1 MQTLRL
7 PNGAEVPVHTYNTVI
22 VGAGAAGMNCAVHL
36 YEFMSANG
44 VECPE
49 QQIAIVTAGASLG
62 ASRMSGSDKQ
72 TYYKLG
78 TSPTVADSAMDFA
91 KTLTAFGCCHGDVAL
106 AEGESSLRE
115 FYHLVQAG
123 VPFPHDPEG
132 AYIGYK
138 TDHDPYERA
147 TSAGPKTS
155 KYMSECLQA
164 QTDRYG
170 IRIYDKHELAHILK
184 AKKGTVPECERR
196 GLSPFSLADGH
207 LAGIV
212 TIDQS
217 RLDDPSFGIT
227 VFLCEN
233 LVLAAGGPGGL
244 YEVSVYPE
252 GQTGIH
258 GLALAAGL
266 KAHNLT
272 ESQFGLASTK
282 FRWNVSGTY
291 MQVVPRIFSTAP
303 DGSDEREF
311 LAPHFDSTA
320 KMATNI
326 FLKGYQWPFDPQRIT
341 NQQSSLIDVLVY
353 YETQIL
359 GRRVFMDFMR
369 NPIPGKGKEPFDLEA
384 MDEEALTYLKR
395 NGALQPTPIE
405 RLEHMNPLAIDIYAE
420 NGIDIRTEP
429 LEINVCAQHHNGGF
443 VVDKWWQSNIP
454 HTFVIG
460 EMAGTHGVKRP
471 GGSALNAGQVGG
483 LRAAEYIANVYVRS
497 AHTVRP
503 AHFVPDASSPVR
515 PAHLMPDASSSVRP
529 AHLVPDASS
538 RTSCPLP
545 DWLTDQVSALQE
557 KLASLASSTTG
568 VSPDEAISAIQHN
581 MSLYAGHIRQLETAR
596 SAREKAVNLYKKL
609 RRGEIKLSSRRDLI
623 QAIRAEH
630 LALAQVAFLDAII
643 EYIQSGGGSRGSF
656 MVIRDDG
663 DVISPDLIN
672 PATGEP
678 FKFVP
683 ENLELRNTIAE
694 VELKMGLSQSGSG
707 DEPAFEITR
716 VPVRPIPVRDDA
728 FELAWAAFRNG
739 EVYRR

>member
-1 MQTLRL
+1 MTNQTYKL
-7 PNGAEVPVHTYNTVI
+7 PNGVEVPIYTYNTII

-36 YEFMSANG
+36 YEFMAGNG
-44 VECPE
+44 VDHSEDR
-49 QQIAIVTAGASLG
+49 IAIVTAGAQLG

-91 KTLTAFGCCHGDVAL
+91 KTFTAFGCCHGDVAL
-106 AEGESSLRE
+106 AEGESALRE

-138 TDHDPYERA
+138 TDHDPFERA

-155 KYMSECLQA
+155 KYMSECLQM
-164 QTDRYG
+164 QTERYG
-170 IRIYDKHELAHILK
+170 IRIFDRHELAHLI
-184 AKKGTVPECERR
+184 KGDKGR
-196 GLSPFSLADGH
+196 LS
-207 LAGIV
+207 GII
-212 TIDQS
+212 TIDKS
-217 RLDDPSFGIT
+217 RIDDPSFGIT

-233 LVLAAGGPGGL
+233 LVLAAGGPGAL

-258 GLALAAGL
+258 GIALAAGL

-291 MQVVPRIFSTAP
+291 MQVVPRIFST
-303 DGSDEREF
+303 DVNGDDEREF

-326 FLKGYQWPFDPQRIT
+326 FLKGYQWPFDPQRIL

-359 GRRVFMDFMR
+359 KRRVFMDFTQ
-369 NPIPGKGKEPFDLEA
+369 NPVPAEGREQFDLNA
-384 MDEEALTYLKR
+384 MDEEALTYLQR
-395 NGALQPTPIE
+395 NQALQPTPIK
-405 RLEHMNPLAIDIYAE
+405 RLEHMNPLAIDIYSE
-420 NGIDIRTEP
+420 HGIDIRTEP

-471 GGSALNAGQVGG
+471 GGSALNAGQAGG
-483 LRAAEYIANVYVRS
+483 LRAAEYIANCY
-497 AHTVRP
+497 
-503 AHFVPDASSPVR
+503 DAN
-515 PAHLMPDASSSVRP
+515 
-529 AHLVPDASS
+529 
-538 RTSCPLP
+538 LP
-545 DWLTDQVSALQE
+545 SGKLRKRVVDQISALHQKATDLME
-557 KLASLASSTTG
+557 SSHG
-568 VSPDEAISAIQHN
+568 VSLNEAISMIQGN
-581 MSLYAGHIRQLETAR
+581 MSLYGGYIRQAETAK
-596 SAREKAVNLYKKL
+596 SAKEIAVNLYKQLREGEVKL
-609 RRGEIKLSSRRDLI
+609 GKRRDLI
-623 QAIRAEH
+623 DAIRAEH
-630 LALAQVAFLDAII
+630 LALAQIAFMDAII
-643 EYIQSGGGSRGSF
+643 EYIAEGGGSRGSF
-656 MVIRDDG
+656 MVIQEDG
-663 DVISPDLIN
+663 DVISPHLIN
-672 PATGEP
+672 PATGKP
-678 FKFVP
+678 FSFVP
-683 ENLELRNTIAE
+683 ENEELRATIAE
-694 VELKMGLSQSGSG
+694 VELRSL
-707 DEPAFEITR
+707 DNATFTFR
-716 VPVRPIPVRDDA
+716 RFPVRPIPLRDDA
-728 FELAWAAFRNG
+728 FELAWTAYRTG

>member
-1 MQTLRL
+1 MSSYVL
-7 PNGAEVPVHTYNTVI
+7 PDGVRIPIHTFNTVI

-36 YEFMSANG
+36 YEFMQSAG
-44 VECPE
+44 VKSPE
-49 QQIAIVTAGASLG
+49 ERIGIVTAGAHLG

-78 TSPTVADSAMDFA
+78 TSPTVADSAVDFA

-106 AEGESSLRE
+106 AEGDSALRE

-155 KYMSECLQA
+155 KYMSECLQK

-170 IRIYDKHELAHILK
+170 IRIYDRHELVHLIK
-184 AKKGTVPECERR
+184 DAKG
-196 GLSPFSLADGH
+196 GI
-207 LAGIV
+207 AGMI
-212 TIDQS
+212 TIDQHC
-217 RLDDPSFGIT
+217 LDDASFGLTI
-227 VFLCEN
+227 FLCQN
-233 LVLAAGGPGGL
+233 LVLAAGGPGEL

-291 MQVVPRIFSTAP
+291 MQVVPRIFSTDANG
-303 DGSDEREF
+303 DDEREF

-326 FLKGYQWPFDPQRIT
+326 FLKGYQWPFDPQRIQ

-359 GRRVFMDFMR
+359 GRRVFMDFTR
-369 NPIPGKGKEPFDLEA
+369 NPISGKGKESFKLDA
-384 MDEEALTYLKR
+384 MDEEAYIYLKR
-395 NGALQPTPIE
+395 NFALQKTPIE
-405 RLEHMNPLAIDIYAE
+405 RLEHMNPLAIDIYSE
-420 NGIDIRTEP
+420 HGIDIRTEP

-443 VVDKWWQSNIP
+443 VVDKWWQSSIP

-471 GGSALNAGQVGG
+471 GGSALNAGQAGG
-483 LRAAEYIANVYVRS
+483 LRAAEYIARVYGNAAPLAKINKKTEAQVTCICQKI
-497 AHTVRP
+497 A
-503 AHFVPDASSPVR
+503 DLLESS
-515 PAHLMPDASSSVRP
+515 H
-529 AHLVPDASS
+529 
-538 RTSCPLP
+538 
-545 DWLTDQVSALQE
+545 
-557 KLASLASSTTG
+557 G
-568 VSPDEAISAIQHN
+568 VAPKTAISQIQQS
-581 MSLYAGHIRQLETAR
+581 MSLYGGHIRRLETAK
-596 SAREKAVNLYKKL
+596 KAVADARHLYKELQDGEFKL
-609 RRGEIKLSSRRDLI
+609 DKRRDLVY
-623 QAIRAEH
+623 AVRAEH
-630 LALAQVAFLDAII
+630 LALAQIAFLEAIV
-643 EYIQSGGGSRGSF
+643 EYIKSGGGSRGSF
-656 MVIRDDG
+656 MVLNDDG
-663 DVISPDLIN
+663 DIISPDLIDPSTN
-672 PATGEP
+672 QPYA
-678 FKFVP
+678 FVA
-683 ENLELRNTIAE
+683 ENEDLRSTIAE
-694 VELKMGLSQSGSG
+694 VEIDSVEAGTFHLR
-707 DEPAFEITR
+707 R
-716 VPVRPIPVRDDA
+716 VPVRPIPARDDA
-728 FELAWAAFRNG
+728 FELAWTAYRNG
-739 EVYRR
+739 EVYKK

>member
-1 MQTLRL
+1 MSSYVL
-7 PNGAEVPVHTYNTVI
+7 PDGVKVPINTYHTII

-36 YEFMSANG
+36 YEFMQEQG
-44 VECPE
+44 IEHPE
-49 QQIAIVTAGASLG
+49 ERIAIVTAGKHLG

-106 AEGESSLRE
+106 AEGESALRE

-155 KYMSECLQA
+155 KYMSECLQK

-170 IRIYDKHELAHILK
+170 IRIFDRHEL
-184 AKKGTVPECERR
+184 V
-196 GLSPFSLADGH
+196 H
-207 LAGIV
+207 LIKNDEGRIIGII
-212 TIDQS
+212 TIDQQS
-217 RLDDPSFGIT
+217 LDDPSFGLT
-227 VFLCEN
+227 VFLFEN
-233 LVLAAGGPGGL
+233 LVLAAGGPGEL
-244 YEVSVYPE
+244 YEVSVYPQ

-291 MQVVPRIFSTAP
+291 MQVVPRIFSTDAEGN
-303 DGSDEREF
+303 DQREF
-311 LAPHFDSTA
+311 LTPHFDSTA
-320 KMATNI
+320 RMATNI
-326 FLKGYQWPFDPQRIT
+326 FLKGYQWPFDPQRIQ

-353 YETQIL
+353 YETQVL
-359 GRRVFMDFMR
+359 GRRVFMDFTR
-369 NPIPGKGKEPFDLEA
+369 NPIPGTGKEKFNLAD
-384 MDEEALTYLKR
+384 MDEEAYVYLKR
-395 NGALQPTPIE
+395 NLALQDTPIE
-405 RLEHMNPLAIDIYAE
+405 RLEHMNPLAIDIYSE

-471 GGSALNAGQVGG
+471 GGSALNAGQAGG
-483 LRAAEYIANVYVRS
+483 LRAAEYITHAYPL
-497 AHTVRP
+497 AMP
-503 AHFVPDASSPVR
+503 AAEVCERA
-515 PAHLMPDASSSVRP
+515 AEQISSVYQKMID
-529 AHLVPDASS
+529 LTGSS
-538 RTSCPLP
+538 H
-545 DWLTDQVSALQE
+545 
-557 KLASLASSTTG
+557 G
-568 VSPDEAISAIQHN
+568 VAPQEAISAIQRS
-581 MSLYAGHIRQLETAR
+581 MSLYGGHVRRLDAARAAVAEARQLYQQLR
-596 SAREKAVNLYKKL
+596 S
-609 RRGEIKLSSRRDLI
+609 GGIKLGKRKDIVL
-623 QAIRAEH
+623 ALRAEH
-630 LALAQVAFLDAII
+630 LALAQVAFLEAIV
-643 EYIQSGGGSRGSF
+643 EYIESGGGSRGSF
-656 MVIRDDG
+656 MVLNDDG
-663 DVISPDLIN
+663 DVISPDLVD
-672 PATGEP
+672 PATGRP
-678 FKFVP
+678 YAFVP
-683 ENLELRNTIAE
+683 ENEELRQTIGEAE
-694 VELKMGLSQSGSG
+694 IDSVEKGTFM
-707 DEPAFEITR
+707 FKR

-728 FELAWAAFRNG
+728 FELAWTAYRTG
-739 EVYRR
+739 EVYRK

>member
-1 MQTLRL
+1 MAPDSYYLISDGVEIPIYNL
-7 PNGAEVPVHTYNTVI
+7 NTVI

-36 YEFMSANG
+36 YEFMAGSG
-44 VECPE
+44 VAHPE
-49 QQIAIVTAGASLG
+49 ERIAIVTAGAHLG

-106 AEGESSLRE
+106 AEGESALRE

-138 TDHDPYERA
+138 TDHDPHQRA

-155 KYMSECLQA
+155 KYMSECLQK

-170 IRIYDKHELAHILK
+170 IRIFDRHELAHLIRGD
-184 AKKGTVPECERR
+184 KGRV
-196 GLSPFSLADGH
+196 L
-207 LAGIV
+207 GII
-212 TIDQS
+212 TIDAH
-217 RLDDPSFGIT
+217 RIDDPSFGIA

-233 LVLAAGGPGGL
+233 LVLAAGGPGDL

-291 MQVVPRIFSTAP
+291 MQVVPRIFST
-303 DGSDEREF
+303 DESGGDQREF

-320 KMATNI
+320 RMSTNI
-326 FLKGYQWPFDPQRIT
+326 FLKGYQWPFDPQRIL

-359 GRRVFMDFMR
+359 KRRVFMDFTQ
-369 NPIPGKGKEPFDLEA
+369 NPIPGEGGEPFDLNT
-384 MDEEALTYLKR
+384 MNEEALTYLQR
-395 NGALQPTPIE
+395 NEALQPTPIA
-405 RLEHMNPLAIDIYAE
+405 RLEHMNPLAIDIYSE
-420 NGIDIRTEP
+420 HGIDIRTEP

-443 VVDKWWQSNIP
+443 VVDKWWQSSTP

-471 GGSALNAGQVGG
+471 GGSALNAGQAGG
-483 LRAAEYIANVYVRS
+483 LRAAEYIAKVYGPKL
-497 AHTVRP
+497 P
-503 AHFVPDASSPVR
+503 AAK
-515 PAHLMPDASSSVRP
+515 
-529 AHLVPDASS
+529 
-538 RTSCPLP
+538 LP
-545 DWLTDQVSALQE
+545 KRVKDQVSCIHQKAIDLIE
-557 KLASLASSTTG
+557 SSHG
-568 VSPDEAISAIQHN
+568 VTPSEAISTIQRN
-581 MSLYAGHIRQLETAR
+581 MSLYAGHIRQLETAK
-596 SAREKAVNLYKKL
+596 SAKEKATNLYKKL
-609 RRGEIKLSSRRDLI
+609 RDGEMKLAKRKDLLN
-623 QAIRAEH
+623 AIRAEH
-630 LALAQVAFLDAII
+630 LALAQVAFLDAIV
-643 EYIQSGGGSRGSF
+643 EYIKTGGGSRGSF
-656 MVIRDDG
+656 MVIREDG
-663 DVISPDLIN
+663 DTISPDLIN
-672 PATGEP
+672 PATNKP
-678 FKFVP
+678 FTFVA
-683 ENLELRNTIAE
+683 ENEDLRQTIAE
-694 VELKMGLSQSGSG
+694 VQLKSV
-707 DEPAFEITR
+707 DEAIFEIKR
-716 VPVRPIPVRDDA
+716 VPVRPIPIRDDA
-728 FELAWAAFRNG
+728 FELAWTAFRNG
-739 EVYRR
+739 EVYKG

>member
-7 PNGAEVPVHTYNTVI
+7 SNGAEVPIYTYNTVI

-36 YEFMSANG
+36 YEFMHAKG
-44 VECPE
+44 VEHPE
-49 QQIAIVTAGASLG
+49 ERIAIVTAGANLG

-91 KTLTAFGCCHGDVAL
+91 RTLIAFGCCHGDIAL

-170 IRIYDKHELAHILK
+170 IRVFDGQEAAHLLK
-184 AKKGTVPECERR
+184 AEDR
-196 GLSPFSLADGH
+196 

-217 RLDDPSFGIT
+217 RLDDPSLGLT

-252 GQTGIH
+252 GQIGIH

-291 MQVVPRIFSTAP
+291 MQVVPRIFSSAP
-303 DGSDEREF
+303 EFRGRGSEEREF

-326 FLKGYQWPFDPQRIT
+326 FLKGYQWPFDPQRIA

-353 YETQIL
+353 YETQVL
-359 GRRVFMDFMR
+359 GRRVFMDFTR
-369 NPIPGKGKEPFDLEA
+369 NPIPGKGKEPFDLQA
-384 MDEEALTYLKR
+384 MGEEAVTYLRR
-395 NGALQPTPIE
+395 NGALQSTPIE

-420 NGIDIRTEP
+420 HGIDIRTEP

-483 LRAAEYIANVYVRS
+483 LRAAEYIANVYNR
-497 AHTVRP
+497 ARP
-503 AHFVPDASSPVR
+503 GD
-515 PAHLMPDASSSVRP
+515 SSVRP
-529 AHLVPDASS
+529 GHVVPDAVP
-538 RTSCPLP
+538 RACCPLP
-545 DWLTDQVSALQE
+545 DWLTEQVSALHE
-557 KLASLASSTTG
+557 KLAFLARSTTG
-568 VSPDEAISAIQHN
+568 VSPDKAISLIQHN
-581 MSLYAGHIRQLETAR
+581 MSLYGGHIRELETAK
-596 SAREKAVNLYKKL
+596 SAKECAIKLYKQI
-609 RRGEIKLSSRRDLI
+609 RDGRMKLSKRSDLI
-623 QAIRAEH
+623 SAVRVEH

-643 EYIQSGGGSRGSF
+643 EYLEFGGGSRGSF
-656 MVIRDDG
+656 MVLRDDG
-663 DVISPDLIN
+663 DIISPDLIN

-678 FKFVP
+678 FRFVQ
-683 ENLELRNTIAE
+683 ENEELRNTIAE
-694 VELKMGLSQSGSG
+694 VELTSP
-707 DEPAFEITR
+707 DEPAFEISR
-716 VPVRPIPVRDDA
+716 VPVRPIPERDDA
-728 FELAWAAFRNG
+728 FELAWTAFRNG
-739 EVYRR
+739 EVYQR

>member
-1 MQTLRL
+1 LTPHSAYVLSEGIEI
-7 PNGAEVPVHTYNTVI
+7 PIYSFNTVI

-36 YEFMSANG
+36 HEFMAG
-44 VECPE
+44 KGIEHPE
-49 QQIAIVTAGASLG
+49 QRIAIVTAGAHLG

-106 AEGESSLRE
+106 AEGESALRE

-155 KYMSECLQA
+155 KYMSECLQR

-170 IRIYDKHELAHILK
+170 IRVFDGQELAHIIK
-184 AKKGTVPECERR
+184 SDGPGFAVPDQR
-196 GLSPFSLADGH
+196 
-207 LAGIV
+207 LAGII
-212 TIDQS
+212 TIDAHHI
-217 RLDDPSFGIT
+217 DNPAFGLT

-233 LVLAAGGPGGL
+233 LVLAAGGPGEL

-291 MQVVPRIFSTAP
+291 MQVVPRIFSTP
-303 DGSDEREF
+303 PVSPPRRGGYRGGDDEREF
-311 LAPHFDSTA
+311 LTPHFDSTA

-326 FLKGYQWPFDPQRIT
+326 FLKGYQWPFDPQRILD
-341 NQQSSLIDVLVY
+341 QQSSLIDVLVY
-353 YETQIL
+353 YETQVL
-359 GRRVFMDFMR
+359 GRRVFMDFTR
-369 NPIPGKGKEPFDLEA
+369 NPIPGESREPFDLNA
-384 MDEEALTYLKR
+384 MDEEALTYLQR
-395 NGALQPTPIE
+395 NAALQPTPIK
-405 RLEHMNPLAIDIYAE
+405 RLEHMNPLAIDIYSE
-420 NGIDIRTEP
+420 HGIDIRTEP

-443 VVDKWWQSNIP
+443 VVDKWWQSSIP

-471 GGSALNAGQVGG
+471 GGSALNAGQAGG
-483 LRAAEYIANVYVRS
+483 LRAAEYIANTCGTSVSTSKLSKRVKDQIACIHQKAIDLTES
-497 AHTVRP
+497 AHGPT
-503 AHFVPDASSPVR
+503 AS
-515 PAHLMPDASSSVRP
+515 
-529 AHLVPDASS
+529 
-538 RTSCPLP
+538 
-545 DWLTDQVSALQE
+545 
-557 KLASLASSTTG
+557 
-568 VSPDEAISAIQHN
+568 EAISAIQRS
-581 MSLYAGHIRQLETAR
+581 MSLYGGHIRQLETAK
-596 SAREKAVNLYKKL
+596 SAKEDAVTLYKQLRDGEMKL
-609 RRGEIKLSSRRDLI
+609 GKRKDLLK
-623 QAIRAEH
+623 AIRAEH

-643 EYIQSGGGSRGSF
+643 EYIKSGGGSRGSF
-656 MVIRDDG
+656 MVIREDG
-663 DVISPDLIN
+663 DVISDDLIN
-672 PATGEP
+672 PATDKP
-678 FKFVP
+678 FTFVP
-683 ENLELRNTIAE
+683 ENEELRATIAE
-694 VELKMGLSQSGSG
+694 VQVKSV
-707 DEPAFEITR
+707 DDAKFEFTR

>member
-1 MQTLRL
+1 MAAHSTYRL
-7 PNGAEVPVHTYNTVI
+7 SNGVEIPIYTFNTVI

-36 YEFMSANG
+36 YEFMAG
-44 VECPE
+44 KGIEHPE
-49 QQIAIVTAGASLG
+49 ERIAIVTAGAHLG

-78 TSPTVADSAMDFA
+78 TSPTVADSALDFA

-106 AEGESSLRE
+106 AEGESALRE

-155 KYMSECLQA
+155 KYMSECLQK
-164 QTDRYG
+164 QTERYG
-170 IRIYDKHELAHILK
+170 IRVYDHHELAHLITGE
-184 AKKGTVPECERR
+184 KGRR
-196 GLSPFSLADGH
+196 EDGPGFQIPDHLTGL
-207 LAGIV
+207 I
-212 TIDQS
+212 TIDAH
-217 RLDDPSFGIT
+217 RIDDPSFGIT

-233 LVLAAGGPGGL
+233 LVLAAGGPGEL

-291 MQVVPRIFSTAP
+291 MQVVPRIFSTDAEG
-303 DGSDEREF
+303 DDEREF

-320 KMATNI
+320 KMSTNI
-326 FLKGYQWPFDPQRIT
+326 FLKGYQWPFDPQRIL

-353 YETQIL
+353 YETQVL
-359 GRRVFMDFMR
+359 KRRVFMDFTR
-369 NPIPGKGKEPFDLEA
+369 NPIPGEGGEAFDLAA
-384 MDEEALTYLKR
+384 MDEEALTYLQR
-395 NGALQPTPIE
+395 NEALQPTPIA
-405 RLEHMNPLAIDIYAE
+405 RLEHMNPLAIDIYSE
-420 NGIDIRTEP
+420 HGIDIRTEP

-443 VVDKWWQSNIP
+443 VVDEWWQSNIP

-471 GGSALNAGQVGG
+471 GGSALNAGQAGG
-483 LRAAEYIANVYVRS
+483 LRAAEYIAN
-497 AHTVRP
+497 ACG
-503 AHFVPDASSPVR
+503 ASVAVEKVSKHV
-515 PAHLMPDASSSVRP
+515 ADQIACIHQKAVDLVESS
-529 AHLVPDASS
+529 H
-538 RTSCPLP
+538 
-545 DWLTDQVSALQE
+545 
-557 KLASLASSTTG
+557 G
-568 VSPDEAISAIQHN
+568 VCAREAISTIQRN
-581 MSLYAGHIRQLETAR
+581 MSLYGGHIRQLETAK
-596 SAREKAVNLYKKL
+596 SAKEKAVNLYTKL
-609 RRGEIKLSSRRDLI
+609 RAGEVRLEKRKDLLK
-623 QAIRAEH
+623 AIRAEH
-630 LALAQVAFLDAII
+630 LALAQVAFLDAIA
-643 EYIQSGGGSRGSF
+643 EYIESGGGSRGSF

-663 DVISPDLIN
+663 DVISDDLIN
-672 PATGEP
+672 PATGKP
-678 FKFVP
+678 FTFVA
-683 ENLELRNTIAE
+683 ENEDLRTTVAE
-694 VELKMGLSQSGSG
+694 VELKSVE
-707 DEPAFEITR
+707 DARFEFTR
-716 VPVRPIPVRDDA
+716 VPVRPIPLRDDA

-739 EVYRR
+739 EVYKR